1 MKTRFA
7 MLLVC
12 AAGAVSR
19 VLAQGCPTSPAT
31 PLSPINT
38 NVAVGNITFNW
49 SASPASGVTGY
60 EVYAGTTTA
69 NATRVCSTNGAT
81 SCTGSL
87 STAGSYGWLVRTKF
101 TTCPSIDSPIKNF
114 NAGCP
119 QTPPA
124 LASPAAGATNVS
136 QTPLLQWNA
145 VVDADKYDVY
155 LGPAG
160 SGCNAAPINTTNGTT

>member
-1 MKTRFA
+1 MPSVGQASACPVHQSYLLHFHCDARHWARGRRQRQFQVGVNPEKVLPMKPRFA

-12 AAGAVSR
+12 AAGTVSR

-38 NVAVGNITFNW
+38 NVAVGNVTFNW

-69 NATRVCSTNGAT
+69 NAARVCSTNGAT

-87 STAGSYGWLVRTKF
+87 ST
-101 TTCPSIDSPIKNF
+101 D
-114 NAGCP
+114 
-119 QTPPA
+119 
-124 LASPAAGATNVS
+124 
-136 QTPLLQWNA
+136 
-145 VVDADKYDVY
+145 
-155 LGPAG
+155 
-160 SGCNAAPINTTNGTT
+160 